1 MRTHAPCVPTVN
13 HNNLCALC
21 EKKQY
26 VLMYFCRKKT
36 WRSYT
41 SAPFARKSILVSKT
55 MRMGSG
61 RFNFSPVL
69 RRERAICKW

>member
-36 WRSYT
+36 LRSYNLCALCEKKH
-41 SAPFARKSILVSKT
+41 SCFKT
-55 MRMGSG
+55 HADGEWE
-61 RFNFSPVL
+61 V
-69 RRERAICKW
+69 